1 MFCVYLFA
9 YFADICVILCLCAA
23 VCGSSFWVEL
33 IISCNFRCFLR
44 AVYGNVV
51 FLQCLLTSVWCFNAI
66 LQGLLKTVYGNVV
79 FSRSKMHAR
88 HKSLV
93 FFRSLAICSCSLRLC
108 NALWGFWR
116 YWKSLGWFGRFWKA
130 LQALREFVRP
140 CQDLEG
146 FGKLQEVV
154 GKVRRHGEALGGF
167 GFSIICPSPRLWEA
181 LEGSGRL

>member
-1 MFCVYLFA
+1 MFLLLEA
-9 YFADICVILCLCAA
+9 
-23 VCGSSFWVEL
+23 L
-33 IISCNFRCFLR
+33 I
-44 AVYGNVV
+44 G
-51 FLQCLLTSVWCFNAI
+51 
-66 LQGLLKTVYGNVV
+66 
-79 FSRSKMHAR
+79 
-88 HKSLV
+88 
-93 FFRSLAICSCSLRLC
+93 
-108 NALWGFWR
+108 
-116 YWKSLGWFGRFWKA
+116 FGRFWEAFGGFGKIWKA

>member
-1 MFCVYLFA
+1 MFE
-9 YFADICVILCLCAA
+9 
-23 VCGSSFWVEL
+23 W
-33 IISCNFRCFLR
+33 NF
-44 AVYGNVV
+44 
-51 FLQCLLTSVWCFNAI
+51 T
-66 LQGLLKTVYGNVV
+66 V
-79 FSRSKMHAR
+79 FSESRLWESHVFSFKNARTSKQSRVVQFLFHLFLLLEA
-88 HKSLV
+88 
-93 FFRSLAICSCSLRLC
+93 LR
-108 NALWGFWR
+108 G
-116 YWKSLGWFGRFWKA
+116 FGRFWEAFGGFGKIWKA